1 MEGFGGLGFSNVSS
15 ATRKKR
21 SSTYRRPRS
30 ESQPHSE
37 FNDVSS
43 LSSTPPS
50 DSNLMNVEDGAYEES
65 DEASNNDSFQG
76 SNDRRHGG
84 IDSKRSSEGVL
95 APTNWKSTSMVGS
108 FGIVSDGQANEKK
121 VKKVKLKVGGVTHT
135 IDAKSASDGTSG
147 VGSSSTKSSRFSDAP
162 RSLQKSI
169 FKDNSDDHSFTS
181 EKESSLR
188 GVPWKDFSKGNL
200 GVRQVDHSRGRVTA
214 ESISMKEIDT
224 HEPVRKSK
232 RVPKKRSLEGV
243 LDDADDDDEIRYL
256 EKVKTTRLT
265 ADYGVEHGGDGGRKQ
280 RKILKVATR
289 SVDGLYDIDVGDYG
303 SSRMGKE
310 AKKSRSGRTSE
321 DTDYVEEDEESVSDV
336 EPENRRKKAKKE
348 IIDFLGDS
356 KKEMTVTTRQRA
368 LHAGKDISSSVGI
381 GPIEFPNGLPPAPPK
396 KQKEKLS
403 EVEQQLKKAEAAQRR
418 RMQVEKAARE
428 SEAEAIR
435 KILGQDSSRKKRE
448 DKIKKRQEEM
458 AQEKATNS
466 MILPSDSVRWLMG
479 PSGTIVTFPNE
490 VGLPSIF
497 DPKPCSYPPPREKCA
512 VPSCTNPY
520 KYRDSKSKLPLCSL
534 QCYKAIH
541 EKLSPLTAC

>member
-1 MEGFGGLGFSNVSS
+1 
-15 ATRKKR
+15 
-21 SSTYRRPRS
+21 
-30 ESQPHSE
+30 
-37 FNDVSS
+37 
-43 LSSTPPS
+43 
-50 DSNLMNVEDGAYEES
+50 MNVEDGAYDES
-65 DEASNNDSFQG
+65 DEASNNSSFQG
-76 SNDRRHGG
+76 SNDRRYGG
-84 IDSKRSSEGVL
+84 VDSKRSSEGVL
-95 APTNWKSTSMVGS
+95 APTNWKSTSMVDS
-108 FGIVSDGQANEKK
+108 FGIVSDGVENEKK
-121 VKKVKLKVGGVTHT
+121 VKKVKLKVCGVTRT
-135 IDAKSASDGTSG
+135 IDTKSVSDGAG

-162 RSLQKSI
+162 RSLRKSI
-169 FKDNSDDHSFTS
+169 IKDNSDDHSFTS
-181 EKESSLR
+181 EKESNLR
-188 GVPWKDFSKGNL
+188 GVPWKDFSRGDL
-200 GVRQVDHSRGRVTA
+200 GVRHVDPLRGRGPA
-214 ESISMKEIDT
+214 ENISTKETDK

-243 LDDADDDDEIRYL
+243 LDDAEDDDEIRYL

-265 ADYGVEHGGDGGRKQ
+265 ADYGVEHGEDGRRKQ
-280 RKILKVATR
+280 RKISKVVTR
-289 SVDGLYDIDVGDYG
+289 DVDGLYDLDVGDYG

-321 DTDYVEEDEESVSDV
+321 DADYVEDDEESVSDV
-336 EPENRRKKAKKE
+336 ELENMRKKPRKE
-348 IIDFLGDS
+348 IVDFLGDS

-368 LHAGKDISSSVGI
+368 LQAGKDISSSFGI
-381 GPIEFPNGLPPAPPK
+381 SAIEFPNGLPPAPPK

-448 DKIKKRQEEM
+448 DKIKKRQEEI

-466 MILPSDSVRWLMG
+466 MILASDSVRWLMG
-479 PSGTIVTFPNE
+479 PSGTVVTFPNE

-520 KYRDSKSKLPLCSL
+520 KYRDSKSNLPLCSL

-541 EKLSPLTAC
+541 EKMSPLSSC